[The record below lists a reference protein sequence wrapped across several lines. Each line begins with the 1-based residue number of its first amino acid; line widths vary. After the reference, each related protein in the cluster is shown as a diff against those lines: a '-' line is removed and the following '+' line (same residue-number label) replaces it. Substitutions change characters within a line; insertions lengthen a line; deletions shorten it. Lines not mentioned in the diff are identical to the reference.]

1 MKIIKLFLLLNFGLW
16 AEVSPKTPRCIEY
29 ETIKNILIQGW
40 ENTDQ
45 NLTKWVIKDGEKFLE
60 DFKKVV
66 NIPLRALTNEEYLQK
81 KMDSYQE
88 TKKFLE
94 SLNNKIRSK
103 EDYKKRYEL
112 EIKYNVNYD
121 NYTGSVNNELYRYTL
136 VMIKYFESQK
146 KYERSSELYKS
157 LLKRLIDDIEIHG
170 FNFLQLTIWEFKE
183 EEVFLSLKHS
193 LSSETYTL
201 KQKSELHKL
210 LSQILHINKNAF
222 YQMMHMEKE
231 LVFNLMHIE
240 YIENQAF
247 DMYMKYDY
255 SASIKKAIKLVDNKM
270 LKLYFED
277 KALMNNL
284 IDTYMKK
291 YTVIYQNVLNM
302 ESKEAYENYVKNM
315 PSYEDYLSVLDMGR
329 LFVLLGLNN
338 IGATSFSKVFQ
349 YEFTE
354 DEFVKVISQ
363 FFITSGKPWIFGK
376 YKFEWEEIAKQ
387 NEELLDLSKQ

>member
-1 MKIIKLFLLLNFGLW
+1 MKIIKLLLLLSLGLW

-29 ETIKNILIQGW
+29 ETIKNVLTKGW
-40 ENTDQ
+40 KHTDQ
-45 NLTKWVIKDGEKFLE
+45 NLTKWVEKDGENFLE
-60 DFKKVV
+60 DFKTVIK
-66 NIPLRALTNEEYLQK
+66 IPLRPLTNKEYLQK
-81 KMDSYQE
+81 KMDSYEE

-94 SLNNKIRSK
+94 SLNHKIRSK

-112 EIKYNVNYD
+112 EIKYNVNHD
-121 NYTGSVNNELYRYTL
+121 KYTNSVNHELYRYTL

-183 EEVFLSLKHS
+183 EEVFLSLKNS

-201 KQKSELHKL
+201 KQKSKLHKL

-222 YQMMHMEKE
+222 YQMMHVERE

-240 YIENQAF
+240 YIENQSF
-247 DMYMKYDY
+247 DKYMKYDY
-255 SASIKKAIKLVDNKM
+255 SQSIKKANKLVDNKM
-270 LKLYFED
+270 LKRYFED

-284 IDTYMKK
+284 IDAYMKK

-302 ESKEAYENYVKNM
+302 KSKEAYENYAENM
-315 PSYEDYLSVLDMGR
+315 PSYEDFWSPLDMAR
-329 LFVLLGLNN
+329 LFVLFGLDD
-338 IGATSFSKVFQ
+338 IGATSLSKVFQ

-354 DEFVKVISQ
+354 DEFVEVVSQ
-363 FFITSGKPWIFGK
+363 FFITSGKPWVFGK
-376 YKFEWEEIAKQ
+376 YKFEWEEIVRR